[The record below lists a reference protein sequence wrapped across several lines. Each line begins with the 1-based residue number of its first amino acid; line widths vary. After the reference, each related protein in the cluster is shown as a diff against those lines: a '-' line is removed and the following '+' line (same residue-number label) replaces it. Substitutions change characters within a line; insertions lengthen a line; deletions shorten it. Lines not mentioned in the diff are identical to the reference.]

1 MGAYIGEKILPKDD
15 VRPLINMMA
24 MEDSFE
30 LSRSA
35 TLLEALNKG
44 KTQEVIDV
52 LYVDIKTQLELED
65 EYSNFE
71 LLDDTIRRVK
81 ENRQKAKAILERYPN
96 PRISECE

>member
-15 VRPLINMMA
+15 IRPLINMMV

-30 LSRSA
+30 LRRSA
-35 TLLEALNKG
+35 TLLENLNQG

-52 LYVDIKTQLELED
+52 LYVDIKTKLELED

-71 LLDDTIRRVK
+71 LLDDTVLRVK
-81 ENRQKAKAILERYPN
+81 ENRKKAKTILERYPN
-96 PRISECE
+96 PRISACE